1 MAAVARG
8 PMIIDA
14 SAVPFGCEL
23 EPVTG
28 TGMCQTDIT
37 KTAAPI
43 SASMDMYAGFA
54 LRVWAIFLADSY
66 EEQGYY
72 IPCDAPLPC

>member
-8 PMIIDA
+8 PITIDD
-14 SAVPFGCEL
+14 SAVPFGWEL

-37 KTAAPI
+37 KTAAPMR
-43 SASMDMYAGFA
+43 ASMDMYAGFA
-54 LRVWAIFLADSY
+54 FRVWAIFLAPIATKNMATRY
-66 EEQGYY
+66 H
-72 IPCDAPLPC
+72 AMLH